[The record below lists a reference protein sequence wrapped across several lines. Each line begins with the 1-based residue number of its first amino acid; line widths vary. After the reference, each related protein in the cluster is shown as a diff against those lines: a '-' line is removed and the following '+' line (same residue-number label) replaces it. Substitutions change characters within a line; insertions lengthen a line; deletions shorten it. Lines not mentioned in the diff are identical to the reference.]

1 MKNNV
6 RKNQNESPLEKIAR
20 LEKEKQATIQA
31 QRETAAKF
39 DPEEIT
45 KAIFAQKPMIT
56 KRLKAR
62 GACEADVDEA
72 MSDLA
77 VSVYAALKNYQK
89 IPGRSFEAWV
99 TGIAKNRLLDHY
111 RDAAKQAAMFTDFI
125 DEYAHHSVTY
135 IEAEPEDDYLTE
147 LVRKV
152 RQQIVFEKDGISKW
166 QRIVDTA
173 NQPKRGR
180 AARELLRQKMAEIS
194 GLPIEH
200 FGTEP
205 AIEKPSAP
213 KIVIEASVIAYQDG
227 YTCYC
232 PNCGIISNI
241 FKDVRQADKAA
252 AVHQHAN

>member
-1 MKNNV
+1 MKMLVQKPNT
-6 RKNQNESPLEKIAR
+6 ESPLEKIAR
-20 LEKEKQATIQA
+20 QEQSQKAAIQA
-31 QRETAAKF
+31 QREIAQQFDAA
-39 DPEEIT
+39 EIAS
-45 KAIFAQKPMIT
+45 AILAQKPMIT

-62 GACEADVDEA
+62 GACDADIEDA

-111 RDAAKQAAMFTDFI
+111 REAAKQAAMFTDFI
-125 DEYAHHSVTY
+125 DEITHHPATY
-135 IEAEPEDDYLTE
+135 IEDESETDYLTE

-152 RQQIVFEKDGISKW
+152 RQQIVLEKDGISKW
-166 QRIVDTA
+166 QKIVNTV

-180 AARELLRQKMAEIS
+180 AARELLRRKMAEIS

-205 AIEKPSAP
+205 NIEKPAP
-213 KIVIEASVIAYQDG
+213 KNVIEASVIAYQNG

-232 PNCGIISNI
+232 PSCGIITKI
-241 FKDVRQADKAA
+241 CEDVRQADKAA
-252 AVHQHAN
+252 IAHKH